1 LVLFKSAAQ
10 RCVRDK
16 RPKANMIHYNQAM
29 SKLCI
34 ILKLHEVNFALCI
47 IRVPKYQTNKS
58 MTDNLLISFP
68 AQGVGLI
75 QLNRPNV
82 LNALNTQVLSQLA
95 AELDRLNCDDAVR
108 CVVLTGSSRA
118 FAAGADIDELQLAA
132 QGKFPEQER
141 QMAWKAIREFPKPL
155 IAAVNGF
162 ALGGGCE
169 LMMNADIVI
178 GAASAKFGQPEV
190 NLGLMPGAGGTQRL
204 TRLVG
209 KAVAMK
215 LMLSGEIISAR
226 EALRIGLISEVV
238 QPEVCLDRS
247 LALAATIASKAGTA
261 TRAIKA
267 AILNSYEVGLV
278 EGLDQERAEFLRLV
292 VAEDAAEGI
301 SAFQQKRKPAFPG
314 NK

>member
-1 LVLFKSAAQ
+1 
-10 RCVRDK
+10 
-16 RPKANMIHYNQAM
+16 
-29 SKLCI
+29 
-34 ILKLHEVNFALCI
+34 
-47 IRVPKYQTNKS
+47 

-68 AQGVGLI
+68 TQGVGLI
-75 QLNRPNV
+75 QLNRPSV
-82 LNALNTQVLSQLA
+82 LNALNTQVLLQLA

-108 CVVLTGSSRA
+108 CVVLTGNSRA

-261 TRAIKA
+261 TCAIKA